1 MSIPSRPHDLR
12 SLLVFKAT
20 TFLAPLV
27 LDSRRIPIVPVLVL
41 RPET

>member
-1 MSIPSRPHDLR
+1 MSIPSRPLDLR

-20 TFLAPLV
+20 TFLAPFV
-27 LDSRRIPIVPVLVL
+27 LDSRRPIVLRLLVL